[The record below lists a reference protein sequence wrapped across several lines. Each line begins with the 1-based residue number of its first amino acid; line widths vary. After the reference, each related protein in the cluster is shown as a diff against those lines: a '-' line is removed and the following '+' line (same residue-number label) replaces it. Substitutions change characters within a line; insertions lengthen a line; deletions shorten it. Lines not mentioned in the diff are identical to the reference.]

1 MRPAGRRY
9 ELSWRRQHLAV
20 LLVACSAACA
30 LLAREAVGRVWFA
43 DSPTVIAARSA
54 AARELI
60 DPNTASAASLQRLSL
75 IGPVTAQ
82 AIVEYR
88 STADFPAF
96 GRPEDLT
103 AVRGVGPGLV
113 ERARDHLTFG
123 PAR

>member
-1 MRPAGRRY
+1 M
-9 ELSWRRQHLAV
+9 
-20 LLVACSAACA
+20 LLVACSAGCA
-30 LLAREAVGRVWFA
+30 LLARQAVGRVWFA
-43 DSPTVIAARSA
+43 DSPTVIAGRAA

-88 STADFPAF
+88 STVDFPAF

-103 AVRGVGPGLV
+103 AVRGVGPGIV